1 MNVSNEL
8 KKFQLSS
15 KITKIAEVD
24 NRYMELTMIV
34 SDTSVNLNGVSI
46 PKDVLLESADSLV
59 NPSMPLVV
67 DKEMLE
73 AGFTNSLT
81 HRYENGELKTDIIGV
96 FTEAWVESSLDDD
109 SYAIMYAKAI
119 VYKRFPETIDAIKT
133 LYEDDDLRF
142 SWELVATDIEEK
154 NGISYLKKIKF
165 EGHCIVSSPAYPIAE
180 ATKLVATAKATK
192 LVASLSEA
200 YNKDLDGINSNDT
213 ANINENVC
221 AEETSNLEER
231 NSIGMNEK
239 LKEFLAE
246 VLTEKS
252 IDDVRSEICEAIK
265 ASIDSEKYGAYIYDM
280 YPSQVV
286 YEQWDRETYSEQYFR
301 VPYSISES
309 SISVDMESKKEVVDV
324 WMDKSDLE
332 GTENPMIS
340 QGKDRQVSELKESK
354 SALEIKIAEL
364 EEKVQ
369 TLSEVIPEVVLEV
382 ETEEVETEIAEVV
395 DSENEVTVETPEI
408 AEVETVVEEVEPTE
422 EDVNLAKTVIE
433 LSESVKTLQAEN
445 AVLKPYRDKVIAEEA
460 KAKED
465 AELAE
470 QTRLSELVKKYTDED
485 EVPEEVK
492 TFISEMNEDKVL
504 LWIARNKIIVSEVN
518 EVEVVEDDA
527 PIVVSTP
534 DENTLVEE
542 QEKRKLY

>member
-1 MNVSNEL
+1 VNKEH
-8 KKFQLSS
+8 KKYQLAS
-15 KITKIAEVD
+15 KVTKLSDVN
-24 NRYMELTMIV
+24 NRYIELEMFV
-34 SDTSVNLNGVSI
+34 SDTDANLNS
-46 PKDVLLESADSLV
+46 VLTTKEFLEKRYSTLETMPLQVDRSMLESGYV
-59 NPSMPLVV
+59 
-67 DKEMLE
+67 
-73 AGFTNSLT
+73 NSLS
-81 HRYENGELKTDIIGV
+81 HNWDGESLNTDSIGT
-96 FTEAWVESSLDDD
+96 FVESWLSYKEDDD
-109 SYAIMYAKAI
+109 EYVAMYAKARI
-119 VYKRFPETIDAIKT
+119 WKRYKETVSAIKE
-133 LYEDDDLRF
+133 LYEDGNLKF
-142 SWELVATDIEEK
+142 SWELLAYEVEEGSD
-154 NGISYLKKIKF
+154 GIDRIIDGEL
-165 EGHCIVSSPAYPIAE
+165 EAHCIVSQPAYGE
-180 ATKLVATAKATK
+180 KAKATK

-221 AEETSNLEER
+221 VEEISNLEER

-252 IDDVRSEICEAIK
+252 IDDVRSEIREAIL
-265 ASIDSEKYGAYIYDM
+265 ASIDSTKYGAYIYDM

-286 YEQWDRETYSEQYFR
+286 YEQWDRETYAEDRFR
-301 VPYSISES
+301 VPYSVSEN
-309 SISVDMESKKEVVDV
+309 SISVDMESKKEVVRV

-332 GTENPMIS
+332 QGDNPMIS
-340 QGKDRQVSELKESK
+340 DMKDRQVSELKESK

-369 TLSEVIPEVVLEV
+369 TLSEVIPEVISEVEVAEV
-382 ETEEVETEIAEVV
+382 ETETEIEIEIETEIAEVV
-395 DSENEVTVETPEI
+395 DSENEIVETLEV
-408 AEVETVVEEVEPTE
+408 AEVETVVEVVEPTE

-485 EVPEEVK
+485 EVPEEVQV
-492 TFISEMNEDKVL
+492 FISEMNEDKVL
-504 LWIARNKIIVSEVN
+504 LWIARNKIIVSQVD
-518 EVEVVEDDA
+518 EVEVVEDDK

-534 DENTLVEE
+534 DENTLVEN